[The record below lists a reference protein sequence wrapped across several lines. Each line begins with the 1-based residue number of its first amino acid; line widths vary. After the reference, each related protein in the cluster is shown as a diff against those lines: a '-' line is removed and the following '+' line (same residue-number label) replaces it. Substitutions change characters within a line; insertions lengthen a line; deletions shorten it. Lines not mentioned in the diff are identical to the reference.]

1 MAASARLSPTLSLY
15 IARRFL
21 TSFGAVLLVFC
32 ATIFLLDFIELMRRT
47 SGRPDISLSLIT
59 QMALLKLP
67 YMAQKIVPFAA
78 LFGGMHTFWRLT
90 RFHELIVA
98 RAAGVSVWQF
108 LFPAI
113 ASIVF
118 IGAVNVSAFNPLA
131 SAMLSRYDLLESRH
145 VLGRSSLLTVSRT
158 GLWLRQADE
167 TGQSV
172 IHAVSVSQP
181 DMVLHN
187 VVIFLYEGTD
197 RFLGRI
203 DASEASLG
211 QGTWHLK
218 NALITAPNRPSQTFE
233 TYDIK
238 TNWTLEKIQDS
249 FAAPETMSFWE
260 LPGFISLL
268 DTAGFSAI
276 RHRLY
281 FHSLLSG
288 PLLLAAMVLVAASF
302 SLRQARRGGIAM
314 LIGSGIVFGFL
325 LFFLSDVVMALG
337 LSATIPTVL
346 AAWMPAGFSLLIG
359 LAVLLHLEDG

>member
-1 MAASARLSPTLSLY
+1 MAASAQMSATLSLY
-15 IARRFL
+15 IVRRFL
-21 TSFGAVLLVFC
+21 ISFGAVLLVFC
-32 ATIFLLDFIELMRRT
+32 AIIFLLDAIELMRRT
-47 SGRPDISLSLIT
+47 SGRADIPISLIA

-67 YMAQKIVPFAA
+67 YMAQKIVAFAA

-90 RFHELIVA
+90 RFHELIVV

-108 LFPAI
+108 LFPAV
-113 ASIVF
+113 ASMVF
-118 IGAVNVSAFNPLA
+118 IGFVNISAFNPIA

-167 TGQSV
+167 MGQSV

-181 DMVLHN
+181 DMVLRD

-197 RFLGRI
+197 RFISRI

-211 QGTWHLK
+211 KGVWQLR
-218 NALITAPNRPSQTFE
+218 NVLITAPDRPSQTHE
-233 TYDIK
+233 TYEIK
-238 TNWTLEKIQDS
+238 TNWTMEKIQDS

-268 DTAGFSAI
+268 DSAGFSAS

-281 FHSLLSG
+281 WHSLLAV

-302 SLRQARRGGIAM
+302 SLRPARRGGIAV
-314 LIGSGIVFGFL
+314 LIGSGVIFGFL
-325 LFFLSDVVMALG
+325 LFFLSDIVLALG
-337 LSATIPTVL
+337 LSATIPAVL
-346 AAWMPAGFSLLIG
+346 AAWTPAGFSLLIG

>member
-1 MAASARLSPTLSLY
+1 MASAAKLSTTLSLY

-21 TSFGAVLLVFC
+21 LSFGAVLLVF
-32 ATIFLLDFIELMRRT
+32 AAVIFLLDVIELMRRT
-47 SGRPDISLSLIT
+47 SGRSDISVSLIAG
-59 QMALLKLP
+59 MALLKLP

-108 LFPAI
+108 LFPAV
-113 ASIVF
+113 ASMILLGV
-118 IGAVNVSAFNPLA
+118 INVSAFNPVA
-131 SAMLSRYDLLESRH
+131 SAMLARYDLLESRY
-145 VLGRSSLLTVSRT
+145 VLGRSALLTVSRT

-167 TGQSV
+167 QGQSV
-172 IHAVSVSQP
+172 IHAASVSQP
-181 DMVLHN
+181 DMVLRD
-187 VVIFLYEGTD
+187 VIIFLYEGTD
-197 RFLGRI
+197 QFLGRI

-211 QGTWHLK
+211 NGTWNLK
-218 NALITAPNRPSQTFE
+218 NALITGPNRASQTFE
-233 TYDIK
+233 TYSIK
-238 TNWTLEKIQDS
+238 TNWTMEKIQDS

-268 DTAGFSAI
+268 DSAGFSAS

-281 FHSLLSG
+281 WHSLLAV
-288 PLLLAAMVLVAASF
+288 PLLLSAMVLVAASF
-302 SLRQARRGGIAM
+302 SLRPARRGGIAV
-314 LIGSGIVFGFL
+314 LIGSGVIFGFL
-325 LFFLSDVVMALG
+325 LFFLSDVVLALG

-346 AAWMPAGFSLLIG
+346 AAWTPAGFSLLIG

>member
-1 MAASARLSPTLSLY
+1 MASAAKLSTTLSLY

-21 TSFGAVLLVFC
+21 LSFGAVLLVF
-32 ATIFLLDFIELMRRT
+32 AAVIFLLDVIELMRRT
-47 SGRPDISLSLIT
+47 SGRSDISVSLIAG
-59 QMALLKLP
+59 MALLKLP

-108 LFPAI
+108 LFPAV
-113 ASIVF
+113 ASMILLGV
-118 IGAVNVSAFNPLA
+118 INVSAFNPVA
-131 SAMLSRYDLLESRH
+131 SAMLARYDLLESRY
-145 VLGRSSLLTVSRT
+145 VLGRSALLTVSRT

-167 TGQSV
+167 QGQSV
-172 IHAVSVSQP
+172 IHAASVSQP
-181 DMVLHN
+181 DMVLRD
-187 VVIFLYEGTD
+187 VIIFLYEGTD
-197 RFLGRI
+197 QFLGRI

-211 QGTWHLK
+211 KGTWNLK
-218 NALITAPNRPSQTFE
+218 NALITGPNRASQTFE
-233 TYDIK
+233 TYSIK
-238 TNWTLEKIQDS
+238 TNWTMEKIQDS

-268 DTAGFSAI
+268 DSAGFSAS

-281 FHSLLSG
+281 WHSLLAV
-288 PLLLAAMVLVAASF
+288 PLLLSAMVLVAASF
-302 SLRQARRGGIAM
+302 SLRPARRGGIAV
-314 LIGSGIVFGFL
+314 LIGSGVIFGFL
-325 LFFLSDVVMALG
+325 LFFLSDVVLALG

-346 AAWMPAGFSLLIG
+346 AAWTPAGFSLLIG

>member
-1 MAASARLSPTLSLY
+1 MAASARLSPTLSFY
-15 IARRFL
+15 IIRRFL
-21 TSFGAVLLVFC
+21 MSFGAVLLVFC
-32 ATIFLLDFIELMRRT
+32 SLIFLLDVIELMRRT
-47 SGRPDISLSLIT
+47 SGRADVPVSLIA

-67 YMAQKIVPFAA
+67 YMAQKVVPFAA

-113 ASIVF
+113 ASVIF
-118 IGAVNVSAFNPLA
+118 IGAVSVSAFNPIA

-167 TGQSV
+167 MGQSV
-172 IHAVSVSQP
+172 IHASSVSQP
-181 DMVLHN
+181 DMVLRD

-197 RFLGRI
+197 RFVSRI

-211 QGTWHLK
+211 PASWHLK
-218 NALITAPNRPSQTFE
+218 NALITAPNRPAQTYE

-268 DTAGFSAI
+268 DSAGFSAS

-281 FHSLLSG
+281 FHSLLAV

-302 SLRQARRGGIAM
+302 SLRPARRGGVAV
-314 LIGSGIVFGFL
+314 LIGSGVVFGFL
-325 LFFLSDVVMALG
+325 LFFLSDVVLALG
-337 LSATIPTVL
+337 LSATIPAIL

>member
-1 MAASARLSPTLSLY
+1 MASAAKLSPTLSLY
-15 IARRFL
+15 IVRRFL
-21 TSFGAVLLVFC
+21 LSFGAVLLVF
-32 ATIFLLDFIELMRRT
+32 AAVIFLLDVIELMRRT
-47 SGRPDISLSLIT
+47 SGRGDISVSLIAE
-59 QMALLKLP
+59 MALLKLP

-113 ASIVF
+113 ASMVLLGI
-118 IGAVNVSAFNPLA
+118 INISAFNPIA
-131 SAMLSRYDLLESRH
+131 SAMLARYDLLESRY
-145 VLGRSSLLTVSRT
+145 VLGRSSLLTVSHT

-167 TGQSV
+167 QGQSV
-172 IHAVSVSQP
+172 IHAASVSQP
-181 DMVLHN
+181 DMVLRD
-187 VVIFLYEGTD
+187 VIIFLYEGTD
-197 RFLGRI
+197 QFIGRI

-211 QGTWHLK
+211 NGTWNLK
-218 NALITAPNRPSQTFE
+218 NVLITGPNRPSETFD
-233 TYDIK
+233 TYSIK
-238 TNWTLEKIQDS
+238 TNWTMEKIQDS

-268 DTAGFSAI
+268 DHAGFSAS

-281 FHSLLSG
+281 WHSLLAV
-288 PLLLAAMVLVAASF
+288 PLLLSSMVLVAASF
-302 SLRQARRGGIAM
+302 SLRPARRGGIAV
-314 LIGSGIVFGFL
+314 LIGSGVIFGFL

-337 LSATIPTVL
+337 LSATIPAVL
-346 AAWMPAGFSLLIG
+346 AAWTPAGISLLIG

>member
-1 MAASARLSPTLSLY
+1 MASAAKLSPTLSLY

-21 TSFGAVLLVFC
+21 VSFGAVLLVF
-32 ATIFLLDFIELMRRT
+32 AAVIFLLDVIELMRRT
-47 SGRPDISLSLIT
+47 SGRSDISVSLIAG
-59 QMALLKLP
+59 MALLKLP

-108 LFPAI
+108 LFPAV
-113 ASIVF
+113 ASMILLGV
-118 IGAVNVSAFNPLA
+118 INVSAFNPIA
-131 SAMLSRYDLLESRH
+131 SAMLARYDLLESRY
-145 VLGRSSLLTVSRT
+145 VLGRSALLTVSRT

-167 TGQSV
+167 QGQSV
-172 IHAVSVSQP
+172 IHAASVSQP
-181 DMVLHN
+181 DMVLRD
-187 VVIFLYEGTD
+187 VIIFLYEGTD
-197 RFLGRI
+197 QFLGRI

-211 QGTWHLK
+211 KGTWNLK
-218 NALITAPNRPSQTFE
+218 NALITGPNRPSQTFE
-233 TYDIK
+233 NYSIK
-238 TNWTLEKIQDS
+238 TNWTMEKIQDS

-268 DTAGFSAI
+268 DSAGFSAS

-281 FHSLLSG
+281 WHSLLAV
-288 PLLLAAMVLVAASF
+288 PLLLSAMVLVAASF
-302 SLRQARRGGIAM
+302 SLRPARRGGIAV
-314 LIGSGIVFGFL
+314 LIGSGVIFGFL
-325 LFFLSDVVMALG
+325 LFFLSDVVLALG

-346 AAWMPAGFSLLIG
+346 AAWTPAGFSLLIG

>member
-1 MAASARLSPTLSLY
+1 MASAAKLSPTLSLY
-15 IARRFL
+15 IVRRFL
-21 TSFGAVLLVFC
+21 VSFGAVLLVF
-32 ATIFLLDFIELMRRT
+32 AAVIFLLDTIELMRRT
-47 SGRPDISLSLIT
+47 SGRSDISISLIAG
-59 QMALLKLP
+59 MALLKLP

-113 ASIVF
+113 ASMVLLGLIN
-118 IGAVNVSAFNPLA
+118 ISAFNPIA
-131 SAMLSRYDLLESRH
+131 SAMLARYDLLESRY
-145 VLGRSSLLTVSRT
+145 VLGRSALLTVSRT

-167 TGQSV
+167 QGQSV
-172 IHAVSVSQP
+172 IHAASVTQP
-181 DMVLHN
+181 DMVLRD
-187 VVIFLYEGTD
+187 VIIFLYEGTD
-197 RFLGRI
+197 QFIGRI

-211 QGTWHLK
+211 NGTWNLK
-218 NALITAPNRPSQTFE
+218 NALITGPNRPSQTFA
-233 TYDIK
+233 TYSIK
-238 TNWTLEKIQDS
+238 TNWTMEKIQDS

-268 DTAGFSAI
+268 DSAGFSAS

-281 FHSLLSG
+281 WHSLLAV
-288 PLLLAAMVLVAASF
+288 PLLLSAMVLVAASF
-302 SLRQARRGGIAM
+302 SLRPARRGGIAV
-314 LIGSGIVFGFL
+314 LIGSGVIFGFL

-337 LSATIPTVL
+337 LSATIPAVL
-346 AAWMPAGFSLLIG
+346 AAWTPAGFSLLIG